1 MHDGILERFSHGD
14 KEAFA
19 SLYRQ
24 YAPKMRK
31 FASGLTHDDQ
41 VTDDIVHN
49 VFLKLWENREI
60 VSKVESIDKYLFRA
74 TKNAVFD
81 VYEHNMIVARYEFR
95 MNHADSLAFF
105 NLDDQVNAND
115 LAMMIDLAIDMLP
128 PQRQKIFRMSRYSG
142 YTNSEI
148 AEKLGLSVNTVNN
161 HISLAMRDLRVA
173 LADFMA

>member
-1 MHDGILERFSHGD
+1 MRNGILERFGHGD

-24 YAPKMRK
+24 YAPKMRL
-31 FASGLTHDDQ
+31 FAGGLTHDRQ
-41 VTDDIVHN
+41 LTEDIVHN

-60 VSKVESIDKYLFRA
+60 VCKVESIDKYLFRA

-81 VYEHNMIVARYEFR
+81 VYEHNIIVARYEYRQSRSESF
-95 MNHADSLAFF
+95 AFL
-105 NLDDQVNAND
+105 NMDDQINADD

-142 YTNSEI
+142 YSNNEI

-161 HISLAMRDLRVA
+161 HISLAMKDLKEA
-173 LADFMA
+173 LADFIA